1 MEEKKYTNTYL
12 FKRFVPYYRKYYNIL
27 ALDLVCAGFSTIC
40 DLILP
45 IMLRFLT
52 NTARNDINSLTIK
65 LIVSLGAL
73 FFVLRIIDTLAN
85 YYMQNIGH
93 IMGAKIETDMRYDIF
108 SHIQQL
114 PYSYYNT
121 HKSGQI
127 LSRITTDLFDV
138 TEFSHH
144 CPEEFFIGAVKIIIS
159 FVILI
164 NINVPLTLCIFAVIP
179 VMIIFMSNNNKRMRK
194 AQKEQ
199 RNHVGDINSG
209 IENNIL
215 GARVVKSFAN
225 EELEIEKFHV
235 ENLKFFGIKKEF
247 YKHFAGFQAIYRLFD
262 GVMYLFV
269 ILFGG
274 YLLKNSKLTA
284 GDMFLYTLYI
294 SMLLSTVKK
303 IVDYME
309 QFQKGMTGIERF
321 VEIMDEEN
329 DIKDVKNAI
338 VLNDVKGDIEFK
350 NVSFAYPMSDSNVIN
365 DISFSIKKGENIALV
380 GSSGVGKTTIS
391 NLIPRFYDVTSG
403 SIYIDNMDIRQINQK
418 SLRNNIG
425 IVQQDVYL
433 FSGTVYENIV
443 YGKNNATKEEVEK
456 AAKMASAYD
465 FIMELENGFDT
476 YIGERGTKL
485 SGGQKQRISIARV
498 FLKNP
503 PILILDEATSALDN
517 NSEAIVQQSLEKL
530 SDGRTTITIAHRL
543 STIRNA
549 DKIFV
554 LTENGIQE
562 SGNHEE
568 LLAKKGV
575 YYNLYNKNVDKLE
588 E

>member
-1 MEEKKYTNTYL
+1 
-12 FKRFVPYYRKYYNIL
+12 
-27 ALDLVCAGFSTIC
+27 
-40 DLILP
+40 
-45 IMLRFLT
+45 
-52 NTARNDINSLTIK
+52 
-65 LIVSLGAL
+65 
-73 FFVLRIIDTLAN
+73 
-85 YYMQNIGH
+85 
-93 IMGAKIETDMRYDIF
+93 
-108 SHIQQL
+108 
-114 PYSYYNT
+114 
-121 HKSGQI
+121 
-127 LSRITTDLFDV
+127 
-138 TEFSHH
+138 
-144 CPEEFFIGAVKIIIS
+144 
-159 FVILI
+159 
-164 NINVPLTLCIFAVIP
+164 
-179 VMIIFMSNNNKRMRK
+179 
-194 AQKEQ
+194 
-199 RNHVGDINSG
+199 
-209 IENNIL
+209 
-215 GARVVKSFAN
+215 
-225 EELEIEKFHV
+225 
-235 ENLKFFGIKKEF
+235 
-247 YKHFAGFQAIYRLFD
+247 
-262 GVMYLFV
+262 
-269 ILFGG
+269 
-274 YLLKNSKLTA
+274 
-284 GDMFLYTLYI
+284 
-294 SMLLSTVKK
+294 MLLSTVKK

-456 AAKMASAYD
+456 AAKMAGAYD

-568 LLAKKGV
+568 LLEKKGI